1 MYSLGEEFDL
11 IYIPLIV
18 FAVAV
23 IAITVLFVI
32 IYEDIIYG
40 VLFSYIII
48 SSLILVA
55 ANVLSAVG
63 TYNYLFVSFF
73 WAAILVLIFVAIVHV
88 IYHSHSERKKLYI
101 SVNNWRHCDKYNIFA
116 LLALILANIVC
127 IFRALSY
134 PPENVDSLVYHL
146 PRAFY
151 YYKNGI
157 HNIPSEYVVM
167 NYSAPASEIFLSHI
181 LVLTG
186 GNDFLCNLMQTPA
199 YFISIIAGYRIC
211 RIMRLSSR
219 ACVLCALV
227 MGALPISILQGA
239 TTQNDLLCACYVLL
253 AICECIEILERL
265 DKLKMQASLCHY
277 ISLGLCIGLAINTK
291 ITTGIVLMPFGIVFI
306 MQHIKKKK
314 LILPVVSVIIPMIV
328 LNIPYW
334 YRNFTDLNGDFLA
347 LGPSTYMFE
356 KQPIGI
362 FNYIGRII
370 MALFFCCGG
379 SNRCVNSVLLELGK
393 SIYKAIG
400 ANEFNDWGYY
410 FIEGKAN
417 HNSQPYGVFF
427 LIILI
432 SAIFVIILH
441 KELKW
446 YAISSM
452 AAIVLV
458 FISIPFKLSISRYV
472 LPAVVVSVPLIGVAV
487 NSVKNRIIVY
497 VLLCCSLLL
506 VFYNVC
512 YCSVNDVSQPLS
524 IVDDYEIQ
532 RHRMYSDLSWE
543 IMDHEI
549 IKLLEDEKVFRI
561 GIWEESLCG
570 IYPMLYK
577 LKNFDVKSIYG
588 SFANS
593 SIDVNYK
600 PEAILYIGKFNEL
613 PDSILFQE
621 KSYYLVYS
629 GKELAFNQSQPG
641 LYMLVS
647 REQVMMNE
655 N

>member
-1 MYSLGEEFDL
+1 MYLFGEELDL
-11 IYIPLIV
+11 LYIPLII
-18 FAVAV
+18 FAVATM
-23 IAITVLFVI
+23 AMMVLFAI

-40 VLFSYIII
+40 ILYSYIVI
-48 SSLILVA
+48 SSLILVV
-55 ANVLSAVG
+55 ANFLSAVDA
-63 TYNYLFVSFF
+63 YNCFFVSSF
-73 WAAILVLIFVAIVHV
+73 WAVILMLVSGVIAYVIYCNHPERKRIHVFGNSWLHCGKYSVFASLVLVLAI
-88 IYHSHSERKKLYI
+88 
-101 SVNNWRHCDKYNIFA
+101 
-116 LLALILANIVC
+116 IVC

-181 LVLTG
+181 FVLTG
-186 GNDFLCNLMQTPA
+186 GNDFLCNLMQTSA

-211 RIMRLSSR
+211 RTMELSSR

-253 AICECIEILERL
+253 AICECMEILKRL
-265 DKLKMQASLCHY
+265 DVSKMKDSLWHY

-291 ITTGIVLMPFGIVFI
+291 ITTGIVLLPFAIAFIVK
-306 MQHIKKKK
+306 HIKEKRF
-314 LILPVVSVIIPMIV
+314 ILPVVSVIIPMIAV
-328 LNIPYW
+328 NIPYW

-347 LGPSTYMFE
+347 LGPSTYMSA

-362 FNYIGRII
+362 SDYIGRIV

-379 SNRCVNSVLLELGK
+379 SNRSINSILLESGQ

-400 ANEFNDWGYY
+400 ASEFDDWGYY
-410 FIEGKAN
+410 FIEDRAN

-432 SAIFVIILH
+432 SVIFVIVLH
-441 KELKW
+441 KELRW
-446 YAISSM
+446 YGVSSM

-472 LPAVVVSVPLIGVAV
+472 LPAVAVSVPLIGVAV
-487 NSVKNRIIVY
+487 NNVKNRITVY
-497 VLLCCSLLL
+497 GLLCGSLLL
-506 VFYNVC
+506 AFYNVY
-512 YCSVNDVSQPLS
+512 YCSVNDVSQPLA
-524 IVDDYEIQ
+524 IVDDYEMQ
-532 RHRMYSDLSWE
+532 RHRMYSDSSWE
-543 IMDHEI
+543 KIDNEI

-561 GIWEESLCG
+561 GVWEESLCG

-593 SIDVNYK
+593 SIDTNYM
-600 PEAILYIGKFNEL
+600 PETILYIGKFNQL
-613 PDSILFQE
+613 PDSVSFQE
-621 KSYYLVYS
+621 KNFYLVYS
-629 GKELAFNQSQPG
+629 GGELAFNQSQPG

-647 REQVMMNE
+647 RE
-655 N
+655 

>member
-1 MYSLGEEFDL
+1 MYSFGEEFDL
-11 IYIPLIV
+11 LYIPL
-18 FAVAV
+18 
-23 IAITVLFVI
+23 VLFTVAAIVI
-32 IYEDIIYG
+32 MVLFTVIYEDIIDG
-40 VLFSYIII
+40 IVFSYIII
-48 SSLILVA
+48 SALILMA
-55 ANVLSAVG
+55 ANVLSAAG
-63 TYNYLFVSFF
+63 AYNCFFVSFF
-73 WAAILVLIFVAIVHV
+73 WTAILVLVSGV
-88 IYHSHSERKKLYI
+88 ITRVICRNHSERKRIHVFGNSWL
-101 SVNNWRHCDKYNIFA
+101 HCGKYKIFVS
-116 LLALILANIVC
+116 LVLALAIIVC
-127 IFRALSY
+127 ILRALSY

-186 GNDFLCNLMQTPA
+186 GNDFLCNLMQTSA
-199 YFISIIAGYRIC
+199 YFILIIAGYRIC
-211 RIMRLSSR
+211 RTMELSSR

-253 AICECIEILERL
+253 AICECMEIWKRL
-265 DKLKMQASLCHY
+265 DVLKLEDSLWHY

-291 ITTGIVLMPFGIVFI
+291 ITTGIVLLPFAVAFI
-306 MQHIKKKK
+306 IKHIKKKR
-314 LILPVVSVIIPMIV
+314 LILPVVSVIIPMIAV
-328 LNIPYW
+328 NIPYW

-347 LGPSTYMFE
+347 LGPSTYMSA

-362 FNYIGRII
+362 SDYIGRIV

-379 SNRCVNSVLLELGK
+379 SNRSINSILLESGQ

-400 ANEFNDWGYY
+400 ASEFDDWGYY
-410 FIEGKAN
+410 FIEERAN

-432 SAIFVIILH
+432 SVIFVIVLH
-441 KELKW
+441 KELRW
-446 YAISSM
+446 YGVSSM

-472 LPAVVVSVPLIGVAV
+472 LPAVAVSVPLIGVAV
-487 NSVKNRIIVY
+487 NNVKNRITVHG
-497 VLLCCSLLL
+497 LLYGSLLL
-506 VFYNVC
+506 ALYNVY
-512 YCSVNDVSQPLS
+512 YCSVNDVSQPLA
-524 IVDDYEIQ
+524 IVDDYEMQ
-532 RHRMYSDLSWE
+532 RHRMYSDSSWE
-543 IMDHEI
+543 KIDNEI
-549 IKLLEDEKVFRI
+549 IKLLEDEKVLRI
-561 GIWEESLCG
+561 GVWEESLCG

-593 SIDVNYK
+593 SIDINYM

-613 PDSILFQE
+613 PDSVSFQE
-621 KSYYLVYS
+621 KNFYLVYS
-629 GKELAFNQSQPG
+629 GGELAFNQSQPG
-641 LYMLVS
+641 IYMIDS
-647 REQVMMNE
+647 RE
-655 N
+655 